1 MRDTTSYSYLSVS
14 GRKKFLNYLIS
25 EGHRGGCWL
34 CVAGVN
40 YRPHGV
46 RRVPLRLAG
55 VGSTTSLPPQRGPS
69 EISLRRSNYFQTCS
83 SCCSRLLCSSLVL
96 SRACVLSEVEIS
108 WTHCHLRLFT
118 DWHRPFHR
126 GPPCPQS
133 WLCVHSKSNAN
144 VGRECGGISRARG
157 LPNALVEPDG
167 LLRPRSGPRFAS
179 CIAHPGHLLGASG
192 ARRCGSAPWSL
203 RMSSTRPRAPAAA
216 ATRAPRGLRASCLR
230 TATERAPPL
239 ERQPSRACP
248 PESAGVRAGA

>member
-1 MRDTTSYSYLSVS
+1 MTGS
-14 GRKKFLNYLIS
+14 GT
-25 EGHRGGCWL
+25 
-34 CVAGVN
+34 
-40 YRPHGV
+40 P
-46 RRVPLRLAG
+46 
-55 VGSTTSLPPQRGPS
+55 T
-69 EISLRRSNYFQTCS
+69 
-83 SCCSRLLCSSLVL
+83 
-96 SRACVLSEVEIS
+96 RARADQPR
-108 WTHCHLRLFT
+108 RLFVFVSLFMSDVEEDRWLSQEWCKT
-118 DWHRPFHR
+118 GAEAEACPLEGMGSSQLDVLNHR
-126 GPPCPQS
+126 GPPK
-133 WLCVHSKSNAN
+133 VGGKSNAN
-144 VGRECGGISRARG
+144 VGRECVGMSRARG

>member
-1 MRDTTSYSYLSVS
+1 MTGS
-14 GRKKFLNYLIS
+14 GT
-25 EGHRGGCWL
+25 
-34 CVAGVN
+34 
-40 YRPHGV
+40 P
-46 RRVPLRLAG
+46 
-55 VGSTTSLPPQRGPS
+55 T
-69 EISLRRSNYFQTCS
+69 
-83 SCCSRLLCSSLVL
+83 
-96 SRACVLSEVEIS
+96 RARADQPR
-108 WTHCHLRLFT
+108 RLFVFVSLFMSDVEEDRWLSQEWCKT
-118 DWHRPFHR
+118 GAEAEACPLEGMGSSQLDVLNHR
-126 GPPCPQS
+126 GPPK
-133 WLCVHSKSNAN
+133 VGGKSNAN

-179 CIAHPGHLLGASG
+179 CFAHPGHLLGASG